1 MKQKKY
7 LFLALASVALM
18 ACSNDEVISRN
29 TDGSTGNDV
38 ILFGAGVGMDV
49 VTRAATDVQSTAFAA
64 GEKVDVFMSEHVTSG
79 SATTTYPQ
87 PLIYTTTSTQCT
99 DNSTTTPSVVD
110 YYKFTDS
117 ASDGINTVTPMWPT
131 SGNGIDIYAYYP
143 SGAVTASN
151 APGVTFTVKD
161 DQSAD
166 AVTSSV
172 LNYKLSDL
180 MYAKKENQARVTTRV
195 PLLFTHLLSK
205 VTITLK
211 GDQSLNT
218 DHAGWAPGASVS
230 DQEAAQTAANAKLA
244 NATISLKN
252 IQKIVTFDAKD
263 EKTETALGSGIYKF
277 GSVSGTAGDIVVED
291 VPATI
296 SAATDLQGSAIFPPQ
311 TLLATT
317 DFIEIQLSAAQ
328 GSGKLV
334 YKSPTGGMT
343 FESGKNYSFA
353 ITVKLT
359 GLSVSA
365 SITDWDSVVGD
376 SNGEATM

>member
-29 TDGSTGNDV
+29 TGSTGNDI
-38 ILFGAGVGMDV
+38 ILFGAGIGMDV

-64 GEKVDVFMSEHVTSG
+64 GEKVVVFMSEHVTTG
-79 SATTTYPQ
+79 TATTTYPQ
-87 PLIYTTTSTQCT
+87 PLIYTTTLTSCT
-99 DNSTTTPSVVD
+99 DNTTATVD
-110 YYKFTDS
+110 YYKFNDS

-143 SGAVTASN
+143 SGAVTAST
-151 APGVTFTVKD
+151 ATGVSFTVKD

-172 LNYKLSDL
+172 SNYKLSDL
-180 MYAKKENQARVTTRV
+180 MYAKRENQARVTTRV

-205 VTITLK
+205 VTITLT
-211 GDQSLNT
+211 GDQSLNP
-218 DHAGWAPGASVS
+218 DHAGWASGASAA
-230 DQEAAQTAANAKLA
+230 DRAAAQAAANAKLA
-244 NATISLKN
+244 SATISLKN
-252 IQKIVTFDAKD
+252 IQKTVTFDAKD
-263 EKTETALGSGIYKF
+263 EKNATNLFGTLGTGA
-277 GSVSGTAGDIVVED
+277 TGDIVVED

-296 SAATDLQGSAIFPPQ
+296 SAAAADLQGSAIFPPQ
-311 TLLATT
+311 TLTVTT

-334 YKSPTGGMT
+334 YKIPAGGMT

-365 SITDWDSVVGD
+365 TITDWDTVVGD

>member
-29 TDGSTGNDV
+29 TGSTGNDI
-38 ILFGAGVGMDV
+38 ILFGAGIGMDV

-64 GEKVDVFMSEHVTSG
+64 GEKVDVFMSEHVTTG
-79 SATTTYPQ
+79 TATTTYPQ
-87 PLIYTTTSTQCT
+87 PLIYTTTLTSYT
-99 DNSTTTPSVVD
+99 DNTTATVD
-110 YYKFTDS
+110 YYKFNDS
-117 ASDGINTVTPMWPT
+117 ASDGTNTVTPMWPT

-143 SGAVTASN
+143 TGAVTAST
-151 APGVTFTVKD
+151 ATGVSFTVKD

-172 LNYKLSDL
+172 SNYKLSDL
-180 MYAKKENQARVTTRV
+180 MYAKRENQARVTTRV

-205 VTITLK
+205 VTITLT
-211 GDQSLNT
+211 GDQSLNP
-218 DHAGWAPGASVS
+218 DHAGWAPGASAE
-230 DQEAAQTAANAKLA
+230 DLAAAQAAANAKLA
-244 NATISLKN
+244 SATISLKN
-252 IQKIVTFDAKD
+252 IQKTVTFDAKD
-263 EKTETALGSGIYKF
+263 EKNATTNLFGTLGTGA
-277 GSVSGTAGDIVVED
+277 TGDIVVED

-296 SAATDLQGSAIFPPQ
+296 SAAADLQGSAIFPPQ
-311 TLLATT
+311 TLTATT

-334 YKSPTGGMT
+334 YKIPAGGMT

-365 SITDWDSVVGD
+365 TITDWDTVVGD